1 MRHFHEQLQDVLKQ
15 ITIMGAL
22 TESMIT
28 LAMRVL
34 VERDESLI
42 DLVMQK
48 ENEVNALQVR
58 IDETAVGLIA
68 TQQPVGK
75 DVRLLFMVCK
85 IVTDLE
91 RIADQAKNISHSA
104 QYVLAET
111 RAHTHVR

>member
-58 IDETAVGLIA
+58 IDETAVGRGQ
-68 TQQPVGK
+68 TVQRQ
-75 DVRLLFMVCK
+75 
-85 IVTDLE
+85 LE
-91 RIADQAKNISHSA
+91 HAGVIQKGRVKRKGRGRHGGSS
-104 QYVLAET
+104 LTE
-111 RAHTHVR
+111 